1 MIDVMKELIKVIAI
15 MISFIGV
22 LILAYITTRI
32 IGARYARYGYGQ
44 FIKIIDR
51 IILGKDKWICLVQVG
66 KNYYVIGVSN
76 RNIELIG
83 QISQEDLVPLE
94 RKKDDLY
101 FSNILDKY
109 INRWFGDRT
118 DGHE

>member
-51 IILGKDKWICLVQVG
+51 IILGKDKWICLYRLAKTIMLLV
-66 KNYYVIGVSN
+66 YPTVI
-76 RNIELIG
+76 
-83 QISQEDLVPLE
+83 
-94 RKKDDLY
+94 
-101 FSNILDKY
+101 
-109 INRWFGDRT
+109 
-118 DGHE
+118 